1 MPQPAGFVGVTAN
14 LGLKEGA
21 DDFAV
26 VAAPSGPV
34 TSAAVFTRSRFAGA
48 SVLLSRASDVSA
60 FRGVVTI
67 SKNANVATGPTGEA
81 NALEVRR
88 LAAEVVGVRPEELLV
103 ASTGVIGVQYPMDV
117 LTPALEKLVGTA
129 GDADFDAAAAAI
141 MTTDTIAKIETR
153 TVGDATITGIAKGVG
168 MLEPDM
174 ATMLTYFF
182 TDAAVPAAELD
193 AAFRRVVDRT
203 YNAVSIDTD
212 TSTSDTAAIFASGT
226 AGAVD
231 LGEFEAALYD
241 AALALV
247 KKIASDG
254 EGASKLITVSVSG
267 ARDDAQAKRVGKA
280 IVNSPLVK
288 TAVHGAD
295 PNWGRVAM
303 AIGKLR
309 EETDISPENVRIAF
323 GGTET
328 YPAQVSA
335 NLLADLSTYLSGDE
349 VSIEV
354 DLGIASGEF
363 TVYGCDLTDGYI
375 RINADYTT

>member
-48 SVLLSRASDVSA
+48 SVLLSRASDLSA
-60 FRGVVTI
+60 YRGMVTI

-117 LTPALEKLVGTA
+117 LTPALEKLAGTA

-193 AAFRRVVDRT
+193 ASFRRVVDRT

-335 NLLADLSTYLSGDE
+335 NLLADLSTYLSGDD

-354 DLGIASGEF
+354 DLGIAGGEF

>member
-48 SVLLSRASDVSA
+48 SVLLSRASDLSA
-60 FRGVVTI
+60 FRGMVTI

-117 LTPALEKLVGTA
+117 LTPALEKLAGTA

-254 EGASKLITVSVSG
+254 EGASKLITVSVGG

-354 DLGIASGEF
+354 DLGIADGEF

>member
-48 SVLLSRASDVSA
+48 SVLLSRASDLSA
-60 FRGVVTI
+60 FRGMVTI

-117 LTPALEKLVGTA
+117 LTPALEKLAGTA

-254 EGASKLITVSVSG
+254 EGASKLITVSVGG
-267 ARDDAQAKRVGKA
+267 ASDDAQAKRVGKA

>member
-48 SVLLSRASDVSA
+48 SVLLSRASDLSA
-60 FRGVVTI
+60 FRGMVTI

-117 LTPALEKLVGTA
+117 LTPALEKLAGTA